1 MKAIL
6 KQGRLAHLSPPGAGV
21 RGQECASSVELGKS
35 HSQADRCLTLS
46 DSRLHLRCRSA
57 GPLDAPVHEGYLC
70 THVCVQ
76 DVFVSKTRRGGNRSL
91 MQRSDKKSHGR
102 RAAIMD
108 AAGLQLWDAVRIQYD

>member
-1 MKAIL
+1 MKALIL
-6 KQGRLAHLSPPGAGV
+6 IPGHVAHLSPPGAGV

-46 DSRLHLRCRSA
+46 DSRLHPRWPR
-57 GPLDAPVHEGYLC
+57 DAPVHAGHLC
-70 THVCVQ
+70 THVCVR

-91 MQRSDKKSHGR
+91 MQRPDKRSHGR

-108 AAGLQLWDAVRIQYD
+108 AAGP